1 MWILYW
7 KQNNLL
13 GSTGNE
19 QIIIS
24 NAVKRVKRGKL
35 NHGSTSSATCT
46 SETRLSHYHCQS
58 WLLVLWRGMHS
69 LQIPTDR
76 KERGSSLRPK
86 EGRKTGEAVRACP
99 FQDSFISTGHLT
111 GTWENHFAYIL
122 GMGTWTKE
130 TVFWNYFA
138 CLFIWWLPAF
148 HTRRSSKRICSNVK
162 QESRFRWDI

>member
-1 MWILYW
+1 
-7 KQNNLL
+7 
-13 GSTGNE
+13 
-19 QIIIS
+19 
-24 NAVKRVKRGKL
+24 
-35 NHGSTSSATCT
+35 
-46 SETRLSHYHCQS
+46 
-58 WLLVLWRGMHS
+58 MHS

-130 TVFWNYFA
+130 TVF
-138 CLFIWWLPAF
+138 
-148 HTRRSSKRICSNVK
+148 
-162 QESRFRWDI
+162 